1 MGCLK
6 YERMSSWGF
15 PGSCSARHLDI
26 SAENIDLPENIAFGA
41 QNRQRKFEEN
51 HELLG
56 VEKLRKIAVGA

>member
-1 MGCLK
+1 M
-6 YERMSSWGF
+6 GF
-15 PGSCSARHLDI
+15 PWLMFSKKILICQKDKNL
-26 SAENIDLPENIAFGA
+26 ENIAFGA